1 MNSET
6 LDRDRRRSS
15 VADDKPTARRRSC
28 ERAKPVANRRST
40 RSEPSVVPYNPGL
53 HGLVEGKKAGAE
65 PLDTAAREQG
75 FCGWHQR
82 GYLPHY
88 DVPGV
93 TQFVTFRLADALPVS
108 RRGEWEAL
116 LKIES
121 ERERRMEL
129 ESYLDRGAGECW
141 LARPEIAAVAESAL
155 RYFDGARYR
164 LQAWVVM
171 PNHVHALVD
180 IWQTP
185 LAAVTQSWKRFIARE
200 ANKLLGREGTFW
212 EREYW
217 DTWIRDEE
225 HRRKAVRYMETNPVK
240 AHLAAEA
247 KAWPWS
253 SARLRDEYGRLPASG
268 APSCT
273 RLLSSNSAESRVQLG
288 APANQ
293 PSRLQAGA
301 PPASER

>member
-6 LDRDRRRSS
+6 SNPDKKRCS
-15 VADDKPTARRRSC
+15 VADAKPSATRRSAGSV
-28 ERAKPVANRRST
+28 RT
-40 RSEPSVVPYNPGL
+40 GMSVVPYNPGL
-53 HGLVEGKKAGAE
+53 HELVEGKKEGAE
-65 PLDTAAREQG
+65 PLDEAARERG

-82 GYLPHY
+82 GRLPHY

-93 TQFVTFRLADALPVS
+93 TQFVTFRLADALPAS

-121 ERERRMEL
+121 ERERRMAL
-129 ESYLDRGAGECW
+129 EAYLDRGAGECW
-141 LARPEIAAVAESAL
+141 LTRPEIAAAAESAL
-155 RYFDGARYR
+155 RYFDGGRYQ

-180 IWQTP
+180 MWQTP
-185 LAAVTQSWKRFIARE
+185 LTAVMQSWKRFIARQ
-200 ANKLLGREGTFW
+200 ANKLLGREGSFW

-225 HRRKAVRYMETNPVK
+225 HRRKAVRYVETNPVK

-247 KAWPWS
+247 KLWPWS
-253 SARLRDEYGRLPASG
+253 SARMRDEYGRLPAYGAG

-273 RLLSSNSAESRVQLG
+273 RLIPSNSAESRVQLG
-288 APANQ
+288 APENEE
-293 PSRLQAGA
+293 SRLQAGA
-301 PPASER
+301 PPASET

>member
-6 LDRDRRRSS
+6 PAPDKRRSS
-15 VADDKPTARRRSC
+15 EAEPKPTASRRS
-28 ERAKPVANRRST
+28 AGSARSG
-40 RSEPSVVPYNPGL
+40 PSVVPYNAGL
-53 HGLVEGKKAGAE
+53 HQFVEGKKEGAE
-65 PLDTAAREQG
+65 PVDVAAREQG

-82 GYLPHY
+82 GHLPHY

-93 TQFVTFRLADALPVS
+93 TQFVTFRLADALPAS

-116 LKIES
+116 LKIAS
-121 ERERRMEL
+121 ERQRRMEL

-141 LARPEIAAVAESAL
+141 LARPEIAAAAESAL

-171 PNHVHALVD
+171 PNHIHALVD

-185 LAAVTQSWKRFIARE
+185 LATVMQSWKRFIARE

-217 DTWIRDEE
+217 DTWIRDQE
-225 HRRKAVRYMETNPVK
+225 HRRKAVRYVEANPVK

-253 SARLRDEYGRLPASG
+253 SAPLRDEYGRLPAYGAG

-273 RLLSSNSAESRVQLG
+273 RLIPSNSAESRLQLG
-288 APANQ
+288 AQEKQ

-301 PPASER
+301 PPALETTTP

>member
-6 LDRDRRRSS
+6 PEPDKRQSP
-15 VADDKPTARRRSC
+15 VADDKPAASRRSC
-28 ERAKPVANRRST
+28 ETRKPTTSRRSAGSA
-40 RSEPSVVPYNPGL
+40 RFGQSVAPYNPGL
-53 HGLVEGKKAGAE
+53 RELVEGKKAGGE
-65 PLDTAAREQG
+65 PPVAAAREQG

-82 GYLPHY
+82 GRLPHY

-93 TQFVTFRLADALPVS
+93 TQFVTFRLADALPAS
-108 RRGEWEAL
+108 RRSEWEAL

-129 ESYLDRGAGECW
+129 EAYLDRGAGECW

-155 RYFDGARYR
+155 RYFDGERYR

-171 PNHVHALVD
+171 PNHVHLLVD

-185 LAAVTQSWKRFIARE
+185 LAVVMQSWKHFIARE

-217 DTWIRDEE
+217 DILIRDEE
-225 HRRKAVRYMETNPVK
+225 LRRKAVRYVEANPVK
-240 AHLAAEA
+240 AHLAAQA
-247 KAWPWS
+247 QAWPWS
-253 SARLRDEYGRLPASG
+253 SARLRDEYGRLPSCGAG

-273 RLLSSNSAESRVQLG
+273 RLLS
-288 APANQ
+288 
-293 PSRLQAGA
+293 
-301 PPASER
+301 